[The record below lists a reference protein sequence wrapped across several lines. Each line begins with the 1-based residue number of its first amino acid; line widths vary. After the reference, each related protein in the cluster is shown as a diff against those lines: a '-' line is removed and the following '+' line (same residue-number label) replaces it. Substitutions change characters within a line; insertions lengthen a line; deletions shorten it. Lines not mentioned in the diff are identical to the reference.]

1 MIIEYTPKDGEPE
14 VLDAGRMR
22 ASEVQIIE
30 RTADMK
36 WSDVKLGLRSGDVT
50 SVRTVGWALKK
61 RANPALRLSE
71 FDPFDDELRTF
82 YDQGEVES
90 LAAEMFATYAHDPE
104 QLAEAWDEL
113 RDAAHDKDACE
124 AVIKEAQAPKDPAPG
139 PELTAVP
146 MDGSETA
153 A

>member
-1 MIIEYTPKDGEPE
+1 VIIEYTPEGGEAE

-36 WSDVKLGLRSGDVT
+36 WSAIKRGLQSGDVT

-61 RANPALRLSE
+61 RTDPTLRLAD
-71 FDPFDDELRTF
+71 FDPFDDELQVF
-82 YDQGEVES
+82 YDRREVEN
-90 LAAEMFATYAHDPE
+90 LATEMFAELADKPE

-113 RDAAHDKDACE
+113 REAAYDKDACE
-124 AVIKEAQAPKDPAPG
+124 TAIKEAQAPKDPAPAQ
-139 PELTAVP
+139 ELTAVP
-146 MDGSETA
+146 TDGSSTA